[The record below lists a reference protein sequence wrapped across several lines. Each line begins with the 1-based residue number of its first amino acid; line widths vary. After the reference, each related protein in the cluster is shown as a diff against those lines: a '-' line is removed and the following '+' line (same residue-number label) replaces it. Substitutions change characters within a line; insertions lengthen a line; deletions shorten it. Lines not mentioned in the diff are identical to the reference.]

1 MDRRTYLTTLG
12 AAAVAVSGCSGGDGT
27 ATTDRTGT
35 DDGTAT
41 PTARATGTSEQ
52 TPAEQTPTEEPPD
65 PTPSVTDAGLL
76 LGSGRHAT
84 LGDIDSVG
92 QGGPL
97 VVGVEYD
104 LPASGDSARG
114 LVEVRVRDTDGTE
127 QVTDSTEIDAVVAGD
142 SEFHSDS
149 SSFAFDTTDWEQ
161 GSYTAE
167 VLVHSESYGTRA
179 STEVS
184 AEVVEPLGE
193 GEVEMYLAGLPDDP
207 VAGEEFALALGF
219 RNLTDRDSSLVTDT
233 VTFDPA
239 RRESVTFSS
248 EKRKNIAAND
258 QLLAKT
264 TIGVP
269 YPGRYTYRLREVG
282 AEVSFAVGAPE
293 E

>member
-1 MDRRTYLTTLG
+1 MDRRAYLTTLG
-12 AAAVAVSGCSGGDGT
+12 AAAVSGCSGGDST
-27 ATTDRTGT
+27 ATVTETPSGT
-35 DDGTAT
+35 VSTAT
-41 PTARATGTSEQ
+41 DGPT
-52 TPAEQTPTEEPPD
+52 TPTEQTEPD

-76 LGSGRHAT
+76 LERGRHAT

-104 LPASGDSARG
+104 LPASGGSARG

-127 QVTDSTEIDAVVAGD
+127 QVTDSIERDAVVAGD
-142 SEFHSDS
+142 SEFS
-149 SSFAFDTTDWEQ
+149 SEKSWFAFETADWEQ

-167 VLVHSESYGTRA
+167 VLVHSESYGTTA

-193 GEVEMYLAGLPDDP
+193 GEVEMYLAGLPDDA
-207 VAGEEFALALGF
+207 VAGEEFDLALGF

-239 RRESVTFSS
+239 RRESVTISS
-248 EKRKNIAAND
+248 EKRKNIPAND

-269 YPGRYTYRLREVG
+269 YPGSYTYRLREVG
-282 AEVSFAVGAPE
+282 AEVSFTISPPE
-293 E
+293 